1 MMKTSKKSLSVLYI
15 LLSLLITTP
24 LWAQN
29 QPTEQDE
36 LLKMIPADSL
46 LVLRVNNL
54 QNTISQIDQFI
65 QGASP
70 LPMGASMLVR
80 MQLAELLADP
90 ALSALNMTGN
100 FAVFLMLPSTSAQQP
115 QLPKPAVFGLIPLA
129 DFNAFTQQNQN
140 CSTPDEKGVATI
152 TSKNMTGQ
160 TSKTIIK
167 KIGNHTILSTADN
180 YDQLV
185 NIADNSGFILTSHK
199 SQKRSLQKLYSSCRP
214 C

>member
-100 FAVFLMLPSTSAQQP
+100 FAVFLMLPSTSAQQRKGRRNHNLKKYDRP
-115 QLPKPAVFGLIPLA
+115 DLKNYNQKNRKSHNLI
-129 DFNAFTQQNQN
+129 N
-140 CSTPDEKGVATI
+140 
-152 TSKNMTGQ
+152 
-160 TSKTIIK
+160 
-167 KIGNHTILSTADN
+167 
-180 YDQLV
+180 
-185 NIADNSGFILTSHK
+185 
-199 SQKRSLQKLYSSCRP
+199 R
-214 C
+214 